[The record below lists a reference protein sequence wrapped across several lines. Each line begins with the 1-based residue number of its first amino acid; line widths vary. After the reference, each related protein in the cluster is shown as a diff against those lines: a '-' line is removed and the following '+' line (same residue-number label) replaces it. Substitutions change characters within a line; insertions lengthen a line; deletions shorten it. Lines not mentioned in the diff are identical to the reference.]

1 MLAGTA
7 AGRMQT
13 NKGVRTRALLI
24 AAMAV
29 VIATATM
36 ASLLLVRHRLLGQVT
51 QGLSANLVRSVNI
64 FQDLQSLR
72 LQALDRENALMA
84 DLPTLKALMTTNDA
98 RTIENEAVDFR
109 NVSGSDLFALADT
122 EGHVVAAFAS
132 SSTPDD
138 RLAADLQGVLDS
150 PGRMY
155 LVSGNRLFAYS
166 VRPLYFGS
174 ETRGALLGY
183 VISGFAI
190 DRSLLEEISRATMAE
205 ATFVSHGQTLASTLP
220 ANMQD
225 SLARQV
231 GGAAGSAARQVN
243 LGDEKYLAVTSELT
257 DRASAPL
264 QLVVLRSFSAA
275 DRSIRQIDQLVVVAG
290 LLAMALGTLLMLA
303 LSYSVTRPLEG
314 LAAGVR
320 AFGSGDSAHLLP
332 YRGTREVRDL
342 SASFSKMRQQIQQTN
357 RALLEAE
364 RLATIGRMASSVSHD
379 LRHYLAAVYA
389 NAEFLASER
398 LTEAERTEIL
408 ADIRTA
414 VYGTTDLL
422 ESMLIFSRTG
432 SAIRRSPEIMA
443 TLLERAMALVH
454 KHPDAG
460 NATLNAE
467 YGEGAK
473 TLAVVDAKQI
483 ERALYNLL
491 LNACQSRRVPNDAVH
506 VTVRLEVLG
515 DQIHFE
521 VKDDGAGVPDDIR
534 SSLFQ
539 PFVSQGKQK
548 GSGLGLTLAHCIAA
562 EHGGYLVLVSSRP
575 GETIFRMTITR
586 GLPGEGELQEKSEAE
601 VAHEA

>member
-1 MLAGTA
+1 MQAGLGT
-7 AGRMQT
+7 GPMQT

-24 AAMAV
+24 TAMAL
-29 VIATATM
+29 VIATATL
-36 ASLLLVRHRLLGQVT
+36 ASLLLIRHRLLKQVT
-51 QGLSANLVRSVNI
+51 QGLSSNLVRSVNT
-64 FQDLQSLR
+64 FQDLQAQR

-84 DLPTLKALMTTNDA
+84 DLPTLKALMTTNDP
-98 RTIENEAVDFR
+98 RTIENEALDFR

-122 EGHVVAAFAS
+122 EGQVVAAFAN
-132 SSTPDD
+132 SSTPDA
-138 RLAADLQGVLDS
+138 RLARDLQTVMES
-150 PGRMY
+150 PARLY
-155 LVSGNRLFAYS
+155 LVSGNRLFACS

-190 DRSLLEEISRATMAE
+190 DRNLLDEISQATMSE
-205 ATFVSHGQTLASTLP
+205 ATFVSNAETLASTLP
-220 ANMQD
+220 ASTQE
-225 SLARQV
+225 SLIRQLAP
-231 GGAAGSAARQVN
+231 GLGSAARPMN
-243 LGDEKYLAVTSELT
+243 LGEERYLAVATDLTS
-257 DRASAPL
+257 RASAPL

-275 DRSIRQIDQLVVVAG
+275 DRSIRQIDQMVVVAG

-303 LSYSVTRPLEG
+303 LSYSVTRPLEQ

-342 SASFSKMRQQIQQTN
+342 SASFSKMRQEIQQTN
-357 RALLEAE
+357 RALLESE

-398 LTEAERTEIL
+398 LNEAERQEIL
-408 ADIRTA
+408 SDIHTA

-432 SAIRRSPEIMA
+432 SAIRRAPEIMA
-443 TLLERAMALVH
+443 TLLARAIALVH
-454 KHPDAG
+454 NHPDAG
-460 NATLNAE
+460 NATLTAD
-467 YGEGAK
+467 YGDAAK
-473 TLAVVDAKQI
+473 TLAVADGKQI

-491 LNACQSRRVPNDAVH
+491 LNACQSRRTPSDEVH
-506 VTVRLEVLG
+506 VTAKLEVQG
-515 DQIHFE
+515 DEIHFE
-521 VKDDGAGVPDDIR
+521 VTDDGAGVPEDIR
-534 SSLFQ
+534 TSLFQ

-575 GETIFRMTITR
+575 GETIFRMTIVR
-586 GLPGEGELQEKSEAE
+586 GLLGEGIFPDKSETE

>member
-1 MLAGTA
+1 MQAGTTT
-7 AGRMQT
+7 GRMQT
-13 NKGVRTRALLI
+13 SKGVRTRALLI
-24 AAMAV
+24 TAMAV
-29 VIATATM
+29 VIATATL
-36 ASLLLVRHRLLGQVT
+36 ASLLLIRHRLLGQVT
-51 QGLSANLVRSVNI
+51 QGLSANLVRSVST
-64 FQDLQSLR
+64 FQDLQTLR

-84 DLPTLKALMTTNDA
+84 DMPLLKSLMTTNDT
-98 RTIENEAVDFR
+98 RTIENEAVDWR
-109 NVSGSDLFALADT
+109 NRSGSDLFALADM
-122 EGHVVAAFAS
+122 EGHVVAALAD
-132 SSTPDD
+132 SSTPDA
-138 RLAADLQGVLDS
+138 RLAADLQRMLDG
-150 PGRMY
+150 PGKFY
-155 LVSGNRLFAYS
+155 LVSGDRLFACS

-190 DRSLLEEISRATMAE
+190 DRSLLDEISRATMAE
-205 ATFVSHGQTLASTLP
+205 AMFVSNGRALASTLP
-220 ANMQD
+220 ASTQD
-225 SLARQV
+225 ALTRQ
-231 GGAAGSAARQVN
+231 ATSTAGSAARTMD
-243 LGDEKYLAVTSELT
+243 LGDERYLAVNEDLT
-257 DRASAPL
+257 PRASAPL
-264 QLVVLRSFSAA
+264 DLVVLRSFSAA

-290 LLAMALGTLLMLA
+290 VLAMVLGTLLMLT
-303 LSYSVTRPLEG
+303 LSYSVTRPLEE

-342 SASFSKMRQQIQQTN
+342 SASFSKMRQEIQQTN
-357 RALLEAE
+357 RALLESE

-398 LTEAERTEIL
+398 LSEAERVEIL
-408 ADIRTA
+408 SDIRTA

-422 ESMLIFSRTG
+422 ESMLVFGRTG
-432 SAIRRSPEIMA
+432 SAIRRAPEVVA
-443 TLLERAMALVH
+443 TLLERAMALVQ

-460 NATLNAE
+460 NATLTAE
-467 YGEGAK
+467 YGDATK

-491 LNACQSRRVPNDAVH
+491 LNACQSRRAPHDAVH
-506 VTVRLEVLG
+506 VRARLEAEG
-515 DQIHFE
+515 DQIHVE
-521 VKDDGAGVPDDIR
+521 VTDDGAGVPEDIR
-534 SSLFQ
+534 TSLFQ

-575 GETIFRMTITR
+575 GETIFRMTIAR
-586 GLPGEGELQEKSEAE
+586 GMLGEGIFPEKSEAE